1 MMNSSER
8 LNYIAEYL
16 TGYENKIKTLN
27 SRGLYDAAKMFE
39 LFALEVCKLWFG
51 VSFKNLNKTKP
62 NFPFVDLVSE
72 DGTIYCQ
79 VSTCENVPQK
89 IKETLTKLANSNDD
103 NVKKINSLYFFV
115 LNNDSV
121 DRVKGYVGENRIGRF
136 EFHKGK
142 HLITTA
148 TILAEAES
156 NLNFQLNLYDLFK
169 KESDLTRE
177 GLARYERSLK
187 ESSVKLSDVRDSIN
201 DKYQIDLSEQIKAI
215 DLEAKVVFVTGE
227 AGSGKTALCKKLLEK
242 ETNVLFV
249 RSEQIVSAN
258 NIDDI
263 FGFAIEDIFPLVKSQ
278 VYICVDA
285 LEHISDCPVNLDNL
299 KSLFGRIEKIDNA
312 HIVVSC
318 RSSEISRFEEL
329 LAKFGAVI
337 YSTRPISSEELQKIV
352 KVIPNLKRFAE
363 DPRYRCLTTNPFYL
377 HFLSTVSGLNF
388 AEGVSEVR
396 RQMWEKV
403 ICAGELGYAP
413 TIKKIALDRA
423 KEFSV
428 GVSPD
433 DYSSPDSDCIN
444 ALLQKDVLMQDD
456 ETRLIRLKYD
466 IFEDICF
473 EQYID
478 DLFRKSKGNFDIFS
492 KSLSGMG
499 RCSYRRYQI
508 WVENKLFAM
517 EDCETLIYDLVF
529 GDVPSSLKEQTRIGI
544 IKSNYCT
551 TFFEKYGDDLVER
564 GDLADFIRLTN
575 IYGFSISGTGY
586 PDNMQLKPCG
596 VGRSCLIQL
605 AAKHMS
611 LWEDKDYLPDVEKM
625 VFDHS
630 KGDSLDD
637 AGEYSCKI
645 LMRFLQKYEEKDSGG
660 DAFYSYQEI
669 KKYVKALFRL
679 NAYCKPWI
687 SDFINLIRQDLASER
702 RAVHEFANE
711 AIKDIIQE
719 NGRYIV
725 EWASRDIY
733 DLMDLFFCGKIRDD
747 TYSYYRGPDDDEFK
761 YGFNG
766 NAEYFRFDTGNS
778 VELSTLRTLFKNSYL
793 ETLGWL
799 IGFAN
804 KAVDVYRLNNKL
816 NQYELNFVDTQTKKT
831 YFGTADMWFVGEAST
846 LLPPFLNAVFYC
858 AKFVLREIFQKNPD
872 LEFATKVKT
881 AIFDKSNNVMCLS
894 ILNNAG
900 LAFENN
906 IPGLCLDFASNLDLV
921 LTDLYRTSR
930 YTSVF
935 NNKYKG
941 AQVQNDLGN
950 YVLRLQLNNPEL
962 RTKCFKILDYLY
974 STAGDDK
981 RPVEQSMQIRCM
993 DLRAYTKESRGALLP
1008 SLDAE
1013 AEKLVNEAAQKG
1025 RESKALYAAIEET
1038 KTKIGNGS
1046 ATFRDIDF
1054 CIRAITNAIAS
1065 GVLPASILNASSL
1078 EILSLALSK
1087 VELSREKKDEYC
1099 AQWVNVYQEEK
1110 YLPCDSKKSIQIY
1123 SAIIKSITDEDVSDE
1138 VKNSIK
1144 FLVLKKL
1151 NTDNRAIG
1159 PEIDSDF
1166 LTAFLRCALVD
1177 KKIAKMFETTIL
1189 MLAKDEMSHQR
1200 YNAEYYKKF
1209 REAGQEFVF
1218 RPNLQPK
1225 LSGVDRYIEY
1235 DEGVP
1240 YSFQRD
1246 QIVEKYLIEESAAD
1260 FSDFNIDDYD
1270 IGLVSRLFLCGI
1282 NVNDPLICEISRQ
1295 YVECCIRIFA
1305 MRGGGRGAPR
1315 VLIPYEQEYARNFFE
1330 RNFKSKET
1338 CDTILS
1344 IFFDDKNYED
1354 FTEDTVKFYSGV
1366 FNTLTA
1372 FYFDAYVD
1380 REKRRFIEELIGKL
1394 EERINAIPVEWA
1406 KQRLF
1411 AALILSINDA
1421 DRRSNWAKCK
1431 TKYEQRDIEFLCKQ
1445 FEKYGCYNLND
1456 LAWVLVKLRYSEL
1469 LPRVLVSLNESVSK
1483 YFQDNNGIVHYELT
1497 ERTIEIIEAVLFYAF
1512 SKKEVQ
1518 IKNNEKFTKAYEH
1531 LLEVLTDKYQN
1542 PSTAVLLDEFRIH

>member
-1 MMNSSER
+1 MMNSPER
-8 LNYIAEYL
+8 INFIAEYL
-16 TGYENKIKTLN
+16 TGYENKIKALN

-51 VSFKNLNKTKP
+51 VSFKNLNETKP

-79 VSTCENVPQK
+79 VSTRENVPQK
-89 IKETLTKLANSNDD
+89 IKETLTKLAHSNGDNS
-103 NVKKINSLYFFV
+103 KKISSLYFFV
-115 LNNDSV
+115 LNNDSM
-121 DRVKGYVGENRIGRF
+121 DKVKDYVGENRIGRF
-136 EFHKGK
+136 EFYKGK

-148 TILAEAES
+148 MILAEAEG
-156 NLNFQLNLYDLFK
+156 NLNFQLNLYDLLK

-187 ESSVKLSDVRDSIN
+187 ESSVKLNDVRDSID

-215 DLEAKVVFVTGE
+215 DLKAKVIFVTGE

-263 FGFAIEDIFPLVKSQ
+263 FGFAIEDIFPLVKGQ

-299 KSLFGRIEKIDNA
+299 KSLFGRIEKINNA
-312 HIVVSC
+312 HIVASC

-329 LAKFGAVI
+329 LVKFGVKI

-352 KVIPNLKRFAE
+352 KVIPKLKRFVQ
-363 DPRYRCLTTNPFYL
+363 DPRYRCITKNPFYL
-377 HFLSTVSGLNF
+377 HFLSTVSGLNS
-388 AEGVSEVR
+388 AKGVSEVR
-396 RQMWEKV
+396 RQIWEKV

-478 DLFRKSKGNFDIFS
+478 DLFRKSKGSFDVFS

-499 RCSYRRYQI
+499 RCGYRRYQI

-517 EDCETLIYDLVF
+517 ENREAIFYGLVF
-529 GDVPSSLKEQTRIGI
+529 GDMPPSLKEQTRIGI
-544 IKSNYCT
+544 IKSNYCA
-551 TFFEKYGDDLVER
+551 TFFEKYGDDLVEL

-575 IYGFSISGTGY
+575 LYGFSISGTGF
-586 PDNMQLKPCG
+586 PDNMRLKPCG

-625 VFDHS
+625 VLDHS
-630 KGDSLDD
+630 KGDSLND
-637 AGEYSCKI
+637 AGEFSCKI
-645 LMRFLQKYEEKDSGG
+645 LMRFLQKYEEKDSNG
-660 DAFYSYQEI
+660 DVFYSYQKI

-679 NAYCKPWI
+679 NAYCKSWI
-687 SDFINLIRQDLASER
+687 SDFINLIRQDFGSER
-702 RAVHEFANE
+702 RAIHEFANE

-725 EWASRDIY
+725 KWASNDIY
-733 DLMDLFFCGKIRDD
+733 SLMDLFFCGRINDDISMYYRSFYNDD
-747 TYSYYRGPDDDEFK
+747 TK

-766 NAEYFRFDTGNS
+766 NAEYFRFDAGNS
-778 VELSTLRTLFKNSYL
+778 VELLTLRTLFKNSYL

-804 KAVDVYRLNNKL
+804 KAVDAYQLNNKL
-816 NQYELNFVDTQTKKT
+816 NQYELNFVETQTKKT

-846 LLPPFLNAVFYC
+846 SLPPFLNAVFFC
-858 AKFVLREIFQKNPD
+858 AKLVFREIFQKNPD
-872 LEFATKVKT
+872 SGFVTKVKT
-881 AIFDKSNNVMCLS
+881 AIFDKSNNIMCLS

-900 LAFENN
+900 LAFEND

-921 LTDLYRTSR
+921 LTDFYRSSR
-930 YTSVF
+930 YTAAF
-935 NNKYKG
+935 NDKYKG
-941 AQVQNDLGN
+941 TQVQNELRN
-950 YVLRLQLNNPEL
+950 YVLKQQLNSPEL

-974 STAGDDK
+974 STANDDK
-981 RPVEQSMQIRCM
+981 RPVDQSMQIRCM
-993 DLRAYTKESRGALLP
+993 DLRAYTKENNVVLLP
-1008 SLDAE
+1008 ALDAE
-1013 AEKLVNEAAQKG
+1013 AERLVNDAAQKN
-1025 RESKALYAAIEET
+1025 RESKALYATIGGT
-1038 KTKIGNGS
+1038 KAKIDNGS
-1046 ATFRDIDF
+1046 ATFRDIDS
-1054 CIRAITNAIAS
+1054 CIQTITNAIVC
-1065 GVLPASILNASSL
+1065 GLLPALILNAYSL

-1087 VELSREKKDEYC
+1087 VELSREKKNEYC
-1099 AQWVNVYQEEK
+1099 VQWVNIYQEEK
-1110 YLPCDSKKSIQIY
+1110 HLPCDSEKSIQIY
-1123 SAIIKSITDEDVSDE
+1123 FAIIKSITDEDVGDE
-1138 VKNSIK
+1138 VKSSIK
-1144 FLVLKKL
+1144 VLVLEKL
-1151 NTDNRAIG
+1151 NTDNHAIG
-1159 PEIDSDF
+1159 PGMDSDF
-1166 LTAFLRCALVD
+1166 LTAFLRCALAD

-1189 MLAKDEMSHQR
+1189 MLAKDEMGHQR

-1209 REAGQEFVF
+1209 REEGREFVF

-1235 DEGVP
+1235 DEGVS
-1240 YSFQRD
+1240 YSFQKD
-1246 QIVEKYLIEESAAD
+1246 QIVKKYLIEESAAD
-1260 FSDFNIDDYD
+1260 FSDFNIDNYD
-1270 IGLVSRLFLCGI
+1270 IGLLSYVFLCGI
-1282 NVNDPLICEISRQ
+1282 NVDDPLIREISRQ
-1295 YVECCIRIFA
+1295 YVECSTRIFA
-1305 MRGGGRGAPR
+1305 AHTNFLVSD
-1315 VLIPYEQEYARNFFE
+1315 VLYPYEREYARNLFE
-1330 RNFKSKET
+1330 RNFKSKKT
-1338 CDTILS
+1338 CDIILS
-1344 IFFDDKNYED
+1344 IFFDDKNYES
-1354 FTEDTVKFYSGV
+1354 FTEETVKFYLGV

-1372 FYFDAYVD
+1372 FYFDAYAD
-1380 REKRRFIEELIGKL
+1380 REKRKFIEELIGKL
-1394 EERINAIPVEWA
+1394 EGRINSIPVEWV

-1411 AALILSINDA
+1411 AALILSLNDA
-1421 DRRSNWAKCK
+1421 DRRSSWAKCK

-1469 LPRVLVSLNESVSK
+1469 LPRVLVPLNESISK

-1512 SKKEVQ
+1512 SKKEKQ